1 MVKTMCTFLA
11 DDNWVNHT
19 EIFMGHTQVHDKY
32 TFGFMLPALFYRA
45 DGHNR
50 RFSVLHEHVEMVTLR
65 GERKKERKIY

>member
-1 MVKTMCTFLA
+1 MCTFLA

-50 RFSVLHEHVEMVTLR
+50 RCYLESEDLVYCMNM
-65 GERKKERKIY
+65 